1 MIETYSFSHSGGL
14 EEYNDEVFV
23 GFGSFTVAVVING
36 MNDHEMCRR
45 VSLAVSRVLKNDFE
59 NMTFDDITY
68 IISKIVKHND
78 EYAIIRITDNEIELE
93 QHGGIKA
100 FIVKDGDL
108 KQLTNGMMKIENED
122 RIICG
127 TDRFFRYL
135 TKEAILADAV
145 TSISA
150 EEWMDFLVSRISD
163 VNMLKGDNLSAVT
176 FIVRNTENVRIDHL
190 P

>member
-1 MIETYSFSHSGGL
+1 MIETYSFSHNGGL

-23 GFGSFTVAVVING
+23 GFGSFTVAVVVNG
-36 MNDHEMCRR
+36 MNDKEMCRR
-45 VSLAVSRVLKNDFE
+45 VSLAVSRVLRTDFE
-59 NMTFDDITY
+59 HMSFDDITY
-68 IISKIVKHND
+68 IISKIVKHD
-78 EYAIIRITDNEIELE
+78 
-93 QHGGIKA
+93 GGIKA
-100 FIVKDGDL
+100 FIIKDGDI
-108 KQLTNGMMKIENED
+108 KQITNGLMKISNED

-127 TDRFFRYL
+127 TDRFFKFL

-163 VNMLKGDNLSAVT
+163 INMLKGDNLSAVT
-176 FIVRNTENVRIDHL
+176 FIVRNTEDIRIDQL

>member
-1 MIETYSFSHSGGL
+1 MIETYSFSHNGGL

-23 GFGSFTVAVVING
+23 GFGSFTVAVVVNG
-36 MNDHEMCRR
+36 MNDKEMCRR
-45 VSLAVSRVLKNDFE
+45 VSLAVSRVLRTDFE
-59 NMTFDDITY
+59 HMSFDDITY

-78 EYAIIRITDNEIELE
+78 EYAIIRITDNEIETE

-100 FIVKDGDL
+100 FIIKDGDI
-108 KQLTNGMMKIENED
+108 KQITNGLMKISNED

-127 TDRFFRYL
+127 TDRFFKFL

-163 VNMLKGDNLSAVT
+163 INMLKGDNLSAVT
-176 FIVRNTENVRIDHL
+176 FIVRNTEDIRIDQL